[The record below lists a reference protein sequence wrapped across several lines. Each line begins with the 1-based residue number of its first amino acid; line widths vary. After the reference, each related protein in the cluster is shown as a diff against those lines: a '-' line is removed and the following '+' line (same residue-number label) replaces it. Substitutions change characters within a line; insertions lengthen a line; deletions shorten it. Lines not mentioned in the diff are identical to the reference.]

1 MGAEIISTITEAFS
15 GTLNG
20 TGNGIVSFFETLF
33 RTTEGKITTIAV
45 ATLTM
50 MGLGLGVWIM
60 KKLLHRV

>member
-1 MGAEIISTITEAFS
+1 MGTEIISTVTDAFS

-33 RTTEGKITTIAV
+33 RTTEGKITTIGIV
-45 ATLTM
+45 GLTM
-50 MGLGLGVWIM
+50 MGLGLGVWII